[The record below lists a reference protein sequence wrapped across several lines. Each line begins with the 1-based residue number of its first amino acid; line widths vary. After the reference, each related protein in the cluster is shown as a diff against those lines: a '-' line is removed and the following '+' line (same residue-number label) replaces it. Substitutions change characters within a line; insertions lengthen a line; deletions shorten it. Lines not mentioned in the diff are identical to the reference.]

1 MSIAQPYGIVTF
13 DEQVTLFEL
22 STIGGIN
29 LPAAAIDS
37 ELELAA
43 GIKINA
49 MADLQPGGTRFAQEG
64 LIEELK
70 VALEAA
76 DAVIDAKV
84 DQEIADR
91 QAAVS
96 AEETARI
103 AGDATLQA
111 NIDAEAAARAAQD
124 TALSNS
130 ISDESL
136 ARANA
141 DTTLQNNINAEA
153 TSRANADAAIQADVD
168 ANEAAA
174 LADRTAIRS
183 EFAAADSSLE
193 SDLRQGGNAASF
205 GGSMADLDDAIIAEE
220 DRAVA
225 AEASLSADIAAVQAD
240 VDQNESDSDAA
251 HSAATTDRAAIR
263 AEFAAADAAQTTAL
277 ETKMANDI
285 ATAVTNLIDGAP
297 AALDTLNELAASIAD
312 DADFAGTML
321 ADLTAAATDRAAIR
335 SEFAAADSALELALR
350 KGSNAGSFA
359 GSMADLDDAL
369 IAEEDRAVAAEN
381 ALDVKIDQEIADRV
395 AAVTAENTA
404 MLAAV
409 AAENA
414 AMLAAVAV
422 VQADVDQNESD
433 SDAAEAALQA
443 NIDAEEAARIAADG
457 VLQGNIDAEAGSRA
471 AGDAAL
477 QGELDA
483 SQLSI
488 GLNADGSFNGHAG
501 SNYMDAATSMR
512 GADLALDSALKS
524 EENSRVAAVSAE
536 ESARIA
542 GDAAVTTAFQA
553 ADAAM
558 DTELKGLI
566 SDEESARIAAV
577 SAEASARAAADTAEA
592 AARLAADNTL
602 QANIDAEA
610 VTARAAE
617 SANATAIAD
626 EETRALAAEAAEQAA
641 RIAGDASTL
650 VSAKAYTDQEV
661 AALVDGSPAL
671 LDTLNE
677 LAAAIGDDANF
688 ATTVANNIAAE
699 SAARVADIAA
709 LQADVDGN
717 EADADASFAAAT
729 TDRAAVRTEFA
740 AADATLQG
748 NIDAEEASRIGA
760 DNALMV
766 IADERIAGKVR
777 HEVINVAGGEQ
788 MTKQYVVLDA
798 AVGGL
803 EVMMRED
810 DQHMTFV
817 TLKMGSAPVKVK
829 FSAVSG
835 ITFGDGAAFV
845 MVYEG
850 QNVSILVDGSDAYLF

>member
-43 GIKINA
+43 SIKVNA
-49 MADLQPGGTRFAQEG
+49 MADLQPGGTRFAQEA

-76 DAVIDAKV
+76 DAALDAKI

-91 QAAVS
+91 SAAVS
-96 AEETARI
+96 SEETARI
-103 AGDATLQA
+103 AGDAALQA

-130 ISDESL
+130 ISDEAL
-136 ARANA
+136 ARSNA

-153 TSRANADAAIQADVD
+153 TSRANADAAIQSDVD

-183 EFAAADSSLE
+183 EFAAADSALE
-193 SDLRQGGNAASF
+193 SDLRGGFA
-205 GGSMADLDDAIIAEE
+205 GSMDDLDVAIIAEE

-225 AEASLSADIAAVQAD
+225 AEASLSSDIAAVQAD
-240 VDQNESDSDAA
+240 VDQNEADSDSA

-321 ADLTAAATDRAAIR
+321 ADLTAAATDRTAIR
-335 SEFAAADSALELALR
+335 SEFAAADSALELAIR
-350 KGSNAGSFA
+350 QGSNAGSFA
-359 GSMADLDDAL
+359 GSMQDLDDAL

-381 ALDVKIDQEIADRV
+381 ALDVKIDQEIADRI

-414 AMLAAVAV
+414 AMLAAVAG

-488 GLNADGSFNGHAG
+488 GLNNDGSFNGHAG

-536 ESARIA
+536 ESARIS

-650 VSAKAYTDQEV
+650 VSAKAYTDAEV
-661 AALVDGSPAL
+661 AALVDAAPEL

-677 LAAAIGDDANF
+677 LAAAIGDDENF
-688 ATTVANNIAAE
+688 ATTVANNLATESARAQAAE
-699 SAARVADIAA
+699 AAI
-709 LQADVDGN
+709 QADVDGN

-760 DNALMV
+760 DDALMV